1 MEKAAKA
8 TLRYL
13 FENYLKGPNI
23 PYSINLIARH
33 YKCDPIALSSYLVE
47 RNWIRECWICK
58 DSEISCRITVA
69 GIEEINPSFLH
80 DKLRV
85 LIGALASSGGCK
97 TLLDILQDKIEDY
110 PIALD
115 IVHQLQKLNL
125 VAISHDT
132 GDLRIQLTPMG
143 WKFFERKGK
152 SMFAFM
158 AVA

>member
-13 FENYLKGPNI
+13 FESYLKAPNV
-23 PYSINLIARH
+23 PYTINLIARH
-33 YKCDPIALSSYLVE
+33 YKCDPVILSTYLLE
-47 RNWIRECWICK
+47 RNWIRECWVFA
-58 DSEISCRITVA
+58 DNQVSCRITVA

-80 DKLRV
+80 EKLRV
-85 LIGALASSGGCK
+85 LIGGLATCGGSK
-97 TLLDILQDKIEDY
+97 NLNDIFQDKIEEY

-125 VAISHDT
+125 IAINQKE
-132 GDLRIQLTPMG
+132 GMLQIQLTEVG
-143 WKFFERKGK
+143 WTFFERKGK
-152 SMFAFM
+152 SLFAFM